1 MAQSRGGAPPPVRLG
16 DGAAEET
23 PRGVWLLLGAIGGAK
38 LGAIAVVVWS
48 SRSAEAGV
56 LVGVTTWYWLVVA
69 GALLAGPLLFRRR
82 LRRARAKREAL
93 RRAEWM
99 LGDGGEAAS
108 TAVPLWL
115 D

>member
-1 MAQSRGGAPPPVRLG
+1 M
-16 DGAAEET
+16 
-23 PRGVWLLLGAIGGAK
+23 WLMLGAIGGAK

-48 SRSAEAGV
+48 SRSTEAGV

-69 GALLAGPLLFRRR
+69 AALLAGPLLFRLR

-93 RRAEWM
+93 RRAEWL
-99 LGDGGEAAS
+99 LGDGDDAAPGTLPVGS
-108 TAVPLWL
+108 